1 MHWVKVKIVTTG
13 SIEPKNAFSSFMYIV
28 KNNRKSTLTQ
38 NIYSFWK
45 KKKFSNP
52 QKIRNF
58 LNHSKY
64 FLKKKIGQV

>member
-13 SIEPKNAFSSFMYIV
+13 SIEPKNAFTSFMYIV

-38 NIYSFWK
+38 NIYLFWK
-45 KKKFSNP
+45 KKFSKP

-58 LNHSKY
+58 VNDSKY
-64 FLKKKIGQV
+64 FQIISSQKN